1 MTRHREPERDPQLA
15 RALRQADPGRSDEDL
30 DRLRRR
36 VMLAAGEQLAVL
48 AAARQPW
55 WAWAAGW
62 GRVAVPIGLA
72 ASLAAG
78 VVLVRSSLPESTGVA
93 EVESESSRVF
103 REVALAS
110 GSDLLTSQLAL
121 PASQDALLDAA
132 ITR

>member
-1 MTRHREPERDPQLA
+1 MTKHREPERDPLLA
-15 RALRQADPGRSDEDL
+15 DALRLADAGRSDADL
-30 DRLRRR
+30 ERLRRR
-36 VMLAAGEQLAVL
+36 VMAVAQGPLADL
-48 AAARQPW
+48 AAARKPW

-78 VVLVRSSLPESTGVA
+78 AILARSNLSGLTRAA
-93 EVESESSRVF
+93 EVESESSAVL

-110 GSDLLTSQLAL
+110 GADLVTSQLAL
-121 PASQDALLDAA
+121 PSSRDALLDAA

>member
-1 MTRHREPERDPQLA
+1 MTKHREPERDPQLA
-15 RALRQADPGRSDEDL
+15 RALRQADAGRSDEEL
-30 DRLRRR
+30 ERLRRR
-36 VMLAAGEQLAVL
+36 VMAAAREQLAGL

-78 VVLVRSSLPESTGVA
+78 VVLARSTLSDSTVVA
-93 EVESESSRVF
+93 EVESESSLVL

-110 GSDLLTSQLAL
+110 GSDVVTSQLAL
-121 PASQDALLDAA
+121 PSSQDALLDAA